1 MQHDGA
7 TGTGATDKTHRFVQN
22 LIIAGMNGRMPD
34 HIYSNLTTIDDFDML
49 CVS

>member
-1 MQHDGA
+1 MQHGR
-7 TGTGATDKTHRFVQN
+7 TIGTAATDKTHRFMQN

-34 HIYSNLTTIDDFDML
+34 HIYSNSAMIDDFDML